1 MTYKQQTHKQYM
13 EEAKYQELKLRLA
26 AIKKQKKKIDDDE
39 ENERNRDSYDGQA
52 SAETGGDYQYN

>member
-1 MTYKQQTHKQYM
+1 M

-52 SAETGGDYQYN
+52 SAETGGDY